1 VLRGASDDPSLALGI
16 NLKARMKRLLI
27 VEDKESLALMLK
39 ETVEA
44 EGLEADLAA
53 TGSEAMRRL
62 ASGGRYLAVVTDLRL
77 PGADGIAVLKQAKE
91 SDPECPVIVMTA
103 FGTIEN
109 AVEAMKLGAFD
120 FIQKPLDVDHLIL
133 LLRRCREHRELRHEN
148 LLLKEEFQKR
158 YRLPAIVG
166 ESDSIVGVS
175 QSIQRVAPTDS
186 TVLLQGESG
195 TGKELFARAIHQLS
209 TRRDR
214 PFVAINCAAIP
225 DTLIENELFGHEKGS
240 FTGASARQLGKF
252 ELADSGTIFLDEI
265 GDLGAAVQSKLLRVL
280 QERSFERI
288 GGTALIEVDVRVIC
302 ATNRSLTDDVKSGRF
317 REDLF
322 FRVNVFPVT
331 IPPLRARKDDIAA
344 LTDFFLQRFSR
355 ELAKRDLRISDEARA
370 ALRAYDWPGNIRE
383 LENCIERAAILCNHN
398 LIEASDLSLG
408 NTRDSSDALR
418 EALDLSG
425 TLAEATERVTK
436 AVERMKIEDALR
448 GTASRAEAAE
458 ILGIAPRTLAA
469 KMKDSGL
476 VDE

>member
-1 VLRGASDDPSLALGI
+1 
-16 NLKARMKRLLI
+16 MKRLLI

-39 ETVEA
+39 ETVES
-44 EGLEADLAA
+44 EGLEADLASN
-53 TGSEAMRRL
+53 GSDAMRRL
-62 ASGGRYLAVVTDLRL
+62 AEGRRYLAIVTDLRL
-77 PGADGIAVLKQAKE
+77 PGAGGIDVLKQAKE

-103 FGTIEN
+103 YGTIEN

-133 LLRRCREHRELRHEN
+133 LLRRCREHRELLHEN
-148 LLLKEEFQKR
+148 LLLKEEFQTR
-158 YRLPAIVG
+158 YGLPSIVG
-166 ESDSIVGVS
+166 ESSSIVGVS

-209 TRRDR
+209 TRRNS

-240 FTGASARQLGKF
+240 FTGASSRQLGKF

-288 GGTALIEVDVRVIC
+288 GGTSSVDVDVRVVC
-302 ATNRSLTDDVKSGRF
+302 ATNRNLADDVRSGRF

-331 IPPLRARKDDIAA
+331 IPPLRARKDDIDA
-344 LTDFFLQRFSR
+344 LTDFFLQRFAR
-355 ELAKRDLRISDEARA
+355 ELGKAGLRISDASRA
-370 ALRAYDWPGNIRE
+370 ALRAHDWPGNIRE
-383 LENCIERAAILCNHN
+383 LENCIERAAILCDQNV
-398 LIEASDLSLG
+398 IETRDLSL
-408 NTRDSSDALR
+408 TPSRDASDALR
-418 EALDLSG
+418 ESIDLTG
-425 TLAEATERVTK
+425 TLSEATERVTRV
-436 AVERMKIEDALR
+436 VERMKIEEALR
-448 GTASRAEAAE
+448 RSASRNEAAE
-458 ILGIAPRTLAA
+458 ALGIAPRTLAVR
-469 KMKDSGL
+469 MKELGL
-476 VDE
+476 E